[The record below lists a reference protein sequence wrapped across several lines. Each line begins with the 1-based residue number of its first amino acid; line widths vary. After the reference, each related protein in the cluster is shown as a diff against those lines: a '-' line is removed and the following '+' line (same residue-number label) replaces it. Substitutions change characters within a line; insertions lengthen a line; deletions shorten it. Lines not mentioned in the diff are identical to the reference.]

1 MTADSITIG
10 AIAAMSKTLAESSAS
25 LDHIRNI
32 SEMGE
37 LDPQSAAQRVNRVLE
52 FLKLEMT
59 DIREPQS
66 AGNGEKTGP
75 R

>member
-1 MTADSITIG
+1 MTADTITIG
-10 AIAAMSKTLAESSAS
+10 AIVSMSKALAEASAS

-37 LDPQSAAQRVNRVLE
+37 IDPHSAAQRVNRVLE

-59 DIREPQS
+59 DII
-66 AGNGEKTGP
+66 EKRNP
-75 R
+75 